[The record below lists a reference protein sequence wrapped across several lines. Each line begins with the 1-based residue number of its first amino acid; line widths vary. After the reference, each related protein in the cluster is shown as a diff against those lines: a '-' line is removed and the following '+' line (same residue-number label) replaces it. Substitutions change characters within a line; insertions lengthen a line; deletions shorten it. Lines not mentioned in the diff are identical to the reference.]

1 MERIKRNDY
10 LQLVYG
16 YLGKGEAV
24 VLTGHRR
31 AGKSCILELLA
42 AELSVQGN
50 VIFIDMENPEN
61 ADLASF
67 RELSEKIKGAVVEGK
82 RNYVLI
88 DEVQEVTE
96 FEKALRYW
104 VKQDGV
110 DVVVTGSNAA
120 MLSSDIANSFAGRYH
135 RVHVSSLDYREFLQ
149 FYGLEDSDNTFSKY
163 LRWGGLPFLYRIPLE
178 DERTRTEYL
187 GSIYDTIFVKDIV
200 RRKNFR
206 NVSLLDNLARFVAD
220 NSGKVFSA
228 NSIAKYLKGSASREQ
243 SKFAYSAETQ
253 PALAKGK
260 GSASREQSKFAY
272 SAETQPALAKGK
284 GSSLAVSSNTVG
296 EYMDALC
303 DTYMIDRVKRY
314 DIRGKSIFEQQDKYY
329 FEDLGL
335 RNYLCRGKRSLDV
348 EKVLEGAVYLKL
360 KRSGYDVYV
369 GQLNGKEIDFVA
381 RRGDELIYVQ
391 VALQVS
397 GEDTY
402 EREFGN
408 LKSIKDNYPKYVVT
422 MDPNVGLIH
431 DSGIVACSAR
441 QFLLGLG
448 MLE

>member
-1 MERIKRNDY
+1 MERIRRNDY
-10 LQLVYG
+10 IVQVSSL
-16 YLGKGEAV
+16 LGKGEAV

-31 AGKSCILELLA
+31 AGKSCILELLSD
-42 AELSVQGN
+42 ELSADGH
-50 VIFIDMENPEN
+50 VIYIDMEDPAN
-61 ADLASF
+61 ADLVTF
-67 RELSEKIKGAVVEGK
+67 RELSEKIKAGVVEG

-88 DEVQEVTE
+88 DEVQEVEE

-120 MLSSDIANSFAGRYH
+120 MLSSDIASSFAGRYH

-149 FYGLEDSDNTFSKY
+149 FYGLEDSDNAFSQY

-200 RRKNFR
+200 RRKNVR
-206 NVSLLDNLARFVAD
+206 NVALLDNLARFVAD

-228 NSIAKYLKGSASREQ
+228 NSISKYLKGSAM
-243 SKFAYSAETQ
+243 
-253 PALAKGK
+253 
-260 GSASREQSKFAY
+260 
-272 SAETQPALAKGK
+272 
-284 GSSLAVSSNTVG
+284 AVSANTVG

-314 DIRGKSIFEQQDKYY
+314 DIKGKSVFEQQDKYY

-335 RNYLCRGKRSLDV
+335 RNYLCRDKRSLDM

-360 KRSGYDVYV
+360 KRSGYEVYV
-369 GQLNGKEIDFVA
+369 GQLNGKEVDFVA
-381 RRGDELIYVQ
+381 RRGNELIYIQ

-397 GEDTY
+397 GEETY

-408 LKSIKDNYPKYVVT
+408 LKLIKDNYPKYVVT

-441 QFLLGLG
+441 HFLLKP
-448 MLE
+448 

>member
-1 MERIKRNDY
+1 MERINRNDY
-10 LQLVYG
+10 IVLVCSL
-16 YLGKGEAV
+16 LGKGETV

-42 AELSVQGN
+42 AELSPKGN
-50 VIFIDMENPEN
+50 VIYIDMENPEN
-61 ADLASF
+61 ADLTTF
-67 RELSEKIKGAVVEGK
+67 RELSERIKVAVVEDR

-88 DEVQEVTE
+88 DEVQEVKE

-135 RVHVSSLDYREFLQ
+135 RAHVSSLDYREFLS
-149 FYGLEDSDNTFSKY
+149 FYDLKDSDNAFSEY

-200 RRKNFR
+200 RRR
-206 NVSLLDNLARFVAD
+206 NVRNVTLLDNLARFVAD
-220 NSGKVFSA
+220 NSGKLFSA
-228 NSIAKYLKGSASREQ
+228 NSIAKYLKGS
-243 SKFAYSAETQ
+243 KM
-253 PALAKGK
+253 
-260 GSASREQSKFAY
+260 
-272 SAETQPALAKGK
+272 
-284 GSSLAVSSNTVG
+284 AVSANTVS
-296 EYMDALC
+296 EYMEALC

-314 DIRGKSIFEQQDKYY
+314 DIKGKSVFEQQDKYY

-335 RNYLCRGKRSLDV
+335 RNYLCRDKRVLDI

-360 KRSGYDVYV
+360 KRSGYEVYV

-381 RRGDELIYVQ
+381 RRGDNVLYVQ
-391 VALQVS
+391 VALQVT
-397 GEDTY
+397 GEETY

-408 LKSIKDNYPKYVVT
+408 LKLIKDNYPKYVVT
-422 MDPNVGLIH
+422 LDPNVGLIH
-431 DSGIVACSAR
+431 DSGILACAAR
-441 QFLLGLG
+441 QFLLNLDI
-448 MLE
+448 

>member
-1 MERIKRNDY
+1 MERIRRNDY
-10 LQLVYG
+10 IAQVSSL
-16 YLGKGEAV
+16 LGKGEAV

-31 AGKSCILELLA
+31 AGKSCILELLSD
-42 AELSVQGN
+42 ELSADGH
-50 VIFIDMENPEN
+50 VIYIDMEDPAN
-61 ADLASF
+61 ADLTSF
-67 RELSEKIKGAVVEGK
+67 RELSEKIKAGVEEGR

-88 DEVQEVTE
+88 DEVQEVE
-96 FEKALRYW
+96 KFEKALRYW

-120 MLSSDIANSFAGRYH
+120 MLSSDIASSFAGRYH

-149 FYGLEDSDNTFSKY
+149 FYGLEDSDNTFSQY
-163 LRWGGLPFLYRIPLE
+163 LRWGGLPFLYRVPLE

-200 RRKNFR
+200 RRKNVR
-206 NVSLLDNLARFVAD
+206 NVALLDNLARFVAD

-228 NSIAKYLKGSASREQ
+228 NSISKYLKGSAM
-243 SKFAYSAETQ
+243 
-253 PALAKGK
+253 
-260 GSASREQSKFAY
+260 
-272 SAETQPALAKGK
+272 
-284 GSSLAVSSNTVG
+284 AVSANTVG

-314 DIRGKSIFEQQDKYY
+314 DIKGKSVFEQQDKFY

-335 RNYLCRGKRSLDV
+335 RNYLCRDKRSLDM

-369 GQLNGKEIDFVA
+369 GQLNGKEVDFVA

-408 LKSIKDNYPKYVVT
+408 LKLIKDNYPKYVVT

-441 QFLLGLG
+441 QFLLNS
-448 MLE
+448 

>member
-1 MERIKRNDY
+1 MERIRRNDY
-10 LQLVYG
+10 IAQVSSL
-16 YLGKGEAV
+16 LGKGEAV

-31 AGKSCILELLA
+31 AGKSCILELLSD
-42 AELSVQGN
+42 ELSADGH
-50 VIFIDMENPEN
+50 VIYIDMEDPAN
-61 ADLASF
+61 ADLVTF
-67 RELSEKIKGAVVEGK
+67 HELSEKIKAGVVEG

-88 DEVQEVTE
+88 DEVQEVEE

-120 MLSSDIANSFAGRYH
+120 MLSSDIASSFAGRYH

-149 FYGLEDSDNTFSKY
+149 FYGLEDSDNAFSQY
-163 LRWGGLPFLYRIPLE
+163 LRWGGLPFLYRVPLE

-200 RRKNFR
+200 RRKNVR
-206 NVSLLDNLARFVAD
+206 NVALLDNLARFVAD

-228 NSIAKYLKGSASREQ
+228 NSISKYLKGSAM
-243 SKFAYSAETQ
+243 
-253 PALAKGK
+253 
-260 GSASREQSKFAY
+260 
-272 SAETQPALAKGK
+272 
-284 GSSLAVSSNTVG
+284 AVSANTVG

-314 DIRGKSIFEQQDKYY
+314 DIKGKSVFEQQDKYY

-335 RNYLCRGKRSLDV
+335 RNYLCRDKRSLDM

-369 GQLNGKEIDFVA
+369 GQLNGKEVDFVA

-408 LKSIKDNYPKYVVT
+408 LKLIRDNYPKYVVT

-431 DSGIVACSAR
+431 DSGIVSFSAR
-441 QFLLGLG
+441 EFLLKL
-448 MLE
+448 

>member
-1 MERIKRNDY
+1 MERINRGEY
-10 LQLVYG
+10 IAQVHSL
-16 YLGKGEAV
+16 LGKGEAI

-31 AGKSCILELLA
+31 AGKSCILELLS
-42 AELSVQGN
+42 AELSAHGN
-50 VIFIDMENPEN
+50 VIYIDMEDPANTE
-61 ADLASF
+61 LTSF
-67 RELSEKIKGAVVEGK
+67 RELSEKIKCSMVEGR

-88 DEVQEVTE
+88 DEVQEVE
-96 FEKALRYW
+96 GFEKALRYW

-120 MLSSDIANSFAGRYH
+120 MLSSDIASSFAGRYH
-135 RVHVSSLDYREFLQ
+135 RVHVSSLDYREFLL
-149 FYGLEDSDNTFSKY
+149 FYGLEDSDNAFSHY

-178 DERTRTEYL
+178 DERTRVEYL

-200 RRKNFR
+200 RRKNVR

-228 NSIAKYLKGSASREQ
+228 NSIAKYLKGSA
-243 SKFAYSAETQ
+243 
-253 PALAKGK
+253 
-260 GSASREQSKFAY
+260 
-272 SAETQPALAKGK
+272 
-284 GSSLAVSSNTVG
+284 LAVSANTVG

-314 DIRGKSIFEQQDKYY
+314 DIKGKSIFEQQDKYY

-335 RNYLCRGKRSLDV
+335 RNYLCRDKRSLDV
-348 EKVLEGAVYLKL
+348 EKVLEEAVYLKL
-360 KRSGYDVYV
+360 RRSGYEVYV

-381 RRGDELIYVQ
+381 RRGDKVIYVQ
-391 VALQVS
+391 VAVQVM
-397 GEDTY
+397 GEETY

-408 LKSIKDNYPKYVVT
+408 LKLIKDNYPKYVVT

-441 QFLLGLG
+441 QFLLNF
-448 MLE
+448 EH

>member
-1 MERIKRNDY
+1 MERIRRNDY
-10 LQLVYG
+10 IAQVSSL
-16 YLGKGEAV
+16 LGKGEAV

-31 AGKSCILELLA
+31 AGKSCILELLSD
-42 AELSVQGN
+42 ELSADGH
-50 VIFIDMENPEN
+50 VIYIDMEDPAN
-61 ADLASF
+61 ADLTSF
-67 RELSEKIKGAVVEGK
+67 RELSEKIKAGVEEGR

-88 DEVQEVTE
+88 DEVQEVE
-96 FEKALRYW
+96 KFEKALRYW

-120 MLSSDIANSFAGRYH
+120 MLSSDIASSFAGRYH

-149 FYGLEDSDNTFSKY
+149 FYGLEDSDNTFSQY
-163 LRWGGLPFLYRIPLE
+163 LRWGGLPFLYRVPLE

-200 RRKNFR
+200 RRKNVR
-206 NVSLLDNLARFVAD
+206 NVALLDNLVRFVAD

-228 NSIAKYLKGSASREQ
+228 NSISKYLKGSAV
-243 SKFAYSAETQ
+243 
-253 PALAKGK
+253 
-260 GSASREQSKFAY
+260 
-272 SAETQPALAKGK
+272 
-284 GSSLAVSSNTVG
+284 AVSANTVG

-314 DIRGKSIFEQQDKYY
+314 DIKGKSVFEQQDKFY

-335 RNYLCRGKRSLDV
+335 RNYLCRDKRSLDM

-369 GQLNGKEIDFVA
+369 GQLNGKEVDFVA

-408 LKSIKDNYPKYVVT
+408 LKLIKDNYPKYVVT

-441 QFLLGLG
+441 QFLLNS
-448 MLE
+448 

>member
-1 MERIKRNDY
+1 MERIIRVEY
-10 LQLVYG
+10 LTLVHSL
-16 YLGKGEAV
+16 LGKGEVV

-42 AELSVQGN
+42 ADLAAEGH
-50 VIFIDMENPEN
+50 VIYIDMEDPSNS
-61 ADLASF
+61 DLTTF
-67 RELSEKIKGAVVEGK
+67 KELSDRIKTSINEGQ
-82 RNYVLI
+82 RNFILI
-88 DEVQEVTE
+88 DEVQEIAE
-96 FEKALRYW
+96 FEKALRFW

-110 DVVVTGSNAA
+110 DVIVTGSNAA

-149 FYGLEDSDNTFSKY
+149 FYGLEDSDNAFSHY

-200 RRKNFR
+200 RRKNVR

-228 NSIAKYLKGSASREQ
+228 NSIAKYLKGSNLVV
-243 SKFAYSAETQ
+243 SA
-253 PALAKGK
+253 
-260 GSASREQSKFAY
+260 
-272 SAETQPALAKGK
+272 
-284 GSSLAVSSNTVG
+284 NTVG

-314 DIRGKSIFEQQDKYY
+314 DIKGKSVFEQQDKYY

-335 RNYLCRGKRSLDV
+335 RNYLCRDKRSLDL
-348 EKVLEGAVYLKL
+348 EKVLEGTVYLKL
-360 KRSGYDVYV
+360 KRSGFDVYV

-381 RRGDELIYVQ
+381 RRGDDVLYVQ
-391 VALQVS
+391 VALTVTN
-397 GEDTY
+397 EETY

-408 LKSIKDNYPKYVVT
+408 LKLIKDNYPKYVVT
-422 MDPNVGLIH
+422 MDPNVELIH

-441 QFLLGLG
+441 DFLLNLVY
-448 MLE
+448 

>member
-1 MERIKRNDY
+1 MERINRGDY
-10 LQLVYG
+10 IALVG
-16 YLGKGEAV
+16 SLLGKGEAV

-31 AGKSCILELLA
+31 AGKSCLLELLA
-42 AELSVQGN
+42 AELSHKGN
-50 VIFIDMENPEN
+50 VIYIDMENPEN
-61 ADLASF
+61 ADLTTF
-67 RELSEKIKGAVVEGK
+67 RELSEKIKEAVVEGR

-88 DEVQEVTE
+88 DEVQEVVE

-135 RVHVSSLDYREFLQ
+135 RVHVSSLDYQEFLL
-149 FYGLEDSDNTFSKY
+149 FYGLEDTDNAFSEY

-200 RRKNFR
+200 RRKNVR

-220 NSGKVFSA
+220 NSGKVFSS
-228 NSIAKYLKGSASREQ
+228 NSITKYLKGS
-243 SKFAYSAETQ
+243 
-253 PALAKGK
+253 
-260 GSASREQSKFAY
+260 
-272 SAETQPALAKGK
+272 
-284 GSSLAVSSNTVG
+284 SLSVSSNTVG

-303 DTYMIDRVKRY
+303 DTYMIDCVKRY
-314 DIRGKSIFEQQDKYY
+314 DIKGKSVFEQQEKYY

-335 RNYLCRGKRSLDV
+335 RNYLCRDKRSLDV

-360 KRSGYDVYV
+360 KRSGFDVYM

-381 RRGDELIYVQ
+381 RRGDEVKYVQ
-391 VALQVS
+391 VALQVT

-408 LKSIKDNYPKYVVT
+408 LKLIKDNYPKYVVT
-422 MDPNVGLIH
+422 MDPNVRLIH
-431 DSGIVACSAR
+431 DSGIVACTAR
-441 QFLLGLG
+441 EFLLKLAI
-448 MLE
+448 

>member
-1 MERIKRNDY
+1 MERIRRNDY
-10 LQLVYG
+10 IAQVSSL
-16 YLGKGEAV
+16 LGKGEAL

-31 AGKSCILELLA
+31 AGKSCILELLSD
-42 AELSVQGN
+42 ELSADGH
-50 VIFIDMENPEN
+50 VIYIDMEDPAN
-61 ADLASF
+61 ADLVTF
-67 RELSEKIKGAVVEGK
+67 HELSEKIKAGVVEG

-88 DEVQEVTE
+88 DEVQEVEE

-120 MLSSDIANSFAGRYH
+120 MLSSDIASSFAGRYH

-149 FYGLEDSDNTFSKY
+149 FYGLEDSDNAFSQY

-200 RRKNFR
+200 RRKNVR
-206 NVSLLDNLARFVAD
+206 NVALLDNLARFVAD

-228 NSIAKYLKGSASREQ
+228 NSISKYLKGSAM
-243 SKFAYSAETQ
+243 
-253 PALAKGK
+253 
-260 GSASREQSKFAY
+260 
-272 SAETQPALAKGK
+272 
-284 GSSLAVSSNTVG
+284 AVSANTVG

-314 DIRGKSIFEQQDKYY
+314 DIKGKSVFEQQDKYY

-335 RNYLCRGKRSLDV
+335 RNYLCRDKRSLDM

-369 GQLNGKEIDFVA
+369 GQLNGKEVDFVA

-408 LKSIKDNYPKYVVT
+408 LKLIRDNYPKYVVT

-431 DSGIVACSAR
+431 DSGIVSCSAR
-441 QFLLGLG
+441 EFLLKL
-448 MLE
+448 

>member
-1 MERIKRNDY
+1 MERIRRNDY
-10 LQLVYG
+10 IAQVSNL
-16 YLGKGEAV
+16 LGKGEAV

-31 AGKSCILELLA
+31 AGKSCILELLSDD
-42 AELSVQGN
+42 LSAVGH
-50 VIFIDMENPEN
+50 VIYIDMEDPAN
-61 ADLASF
+61 ADLVSF
-67 RELSEKIKGAVVEGK
+67 RELSDKIKAGLVEGR

-88 DEVQEVTE
+88 DEVQEVE
-96 FEKALRYW
+96 KFEKALRYW

-120 MLSSDIANSFAGRYH
+120 MLSSDIASSFAGRYH
-135 RVHVSSLDYREFLQ
+135 RVHISSLDYREFLQ
-149 FYGLEDSDNTFSKY
+149 FYGQKDSDNAFSQY
-163 LRWGGLPFLYRIPLE
+163 LRWGGLPFLYRVPLE

-200 RRKNFR
+200 RRKNVR
-206 NVSLLDNLARFVAD
+206 NVSQLDNLAHFVAD

-228 NSIAKYLKGSASREQ
+228 NSISKYLKGSAM
-243 SKFAYSAETQ
+243 
-253 PALAKGK
+253 
-260 GSASREQSKFAY
+260 
-272 SAETQPALAKGK
+272 
-284 GSSLAVSSNTVG
+284 AVSANTVS

-314 DIRGKSIFEQQDKYY
+314 DIKGKSVFEQQDKYY

-335 RNYLCRGKRSLDV
+335 RNYLCRDKRSLRD
-348 EKVLEGAVYLKL
+348 
-360 KRSGYDVYV
+360 GYDIYV

-391 VALQVS
+391 VALHVS
-397 GEDTY
+397 SEDIY

-408 LKSIKDNYPKYVVT
+408 LKMIKDNYPKYVVT
-422 MDPNVGLIH
+422 TDPNVGLIH

-441 QFLLGLG
+441 QFLLKPSFPSS
-448 MLE
+448 EP

>member
-1 MERIKRNDY
+1 MERISRNEY
-10 LQLVYG
+10 TTLVRSL
-16 YLGKGEAV
+16 LGKGEAV

-42 AELSVQGN
+42 AELATDGHV
-50 VIFIDMENPEN
+50 VYIDMEDPEN

-67 RELSEKIKGAVVEGK
+67 RELSERIKSSIRERQ

-88 DEVQEVTE
+88 DEVQEVAE

-135 RVHVSSLDYREFLQ
+135 RVHVSSLDYQEFLL
-149 FYGLEDSDNTFSKY
+149 FYGMEDSDDTFSRY

-200 RRKNFR
+200 RRKNVR
-206 NVSLLDNLARFVAD
+206 NVTLLDNLARFVAD

-228 NSIAKYLKGSASREQ
+228 HSIAKYLKGSEM
-243 SKFAYSAETQ
+243 
-253 PALAKGK
+253 
-260 GSASREQSKFAY
+260 
-272 SAETQPALAKGK
+272 
-284 GSSLAVSSNTVG
+284 AVSANTVG

-314 DIRGKSIFEQQDKYY
+314 DIKGKSVFEQQDKYY

-335 RNYLCRGKRSLDV
+335 RNYLCRDKRSLDI

-360 KRSGYDVYV
+360 RRSGYDVYV

-381 RRGDELIYVQ
+381 RRGDDVMYVQ

-408 LKSIKDNYPKYVVT
+408 LKLIKDNYPKYVVT
-422 MDPNVGLIH
+422 MDPNVDLIH

-441 QFLLGLG
+441 HFLLKP
-448 MLE
+448 

>member
-1 MERIKRNDY
+1 MERINRNDY
-10 LQLVYG
+10 IALVHSL
-16 YLGKGEAV
+16 LGKGEAV

-42 AELSVQGN
+42 ADLSAEGH
-50 VIFIDMENPEN
+50 VIYIDMEDPAN
-61 ADLASF
+61 ADLTTF
-67 RELSEKIKGAVVEGK
+67 RELSDRIKASINGGQ
-82 RNYVLI
+82 RNFVLI

-104 VKQDGV
+104 VKQDDV
-110 DVVVTGSNAA
+110 DVIVTGSNAA

-135 RVHVSSLDYREFLQ
+135 RVHVSTLDYKEFLL
-149 FYGLEDSDNTFSKY
+149 FYRQEDSDDAFSQY

-178 DERTRTEYL
+178 DERVRTEYL

-200 RRKNFR
+200 RRKNVR
-206 NVSLLDNLARFVAD
+206 NVSLLDNLAKFVAD

-228 NSIAKYLKGSASREQ
+228 NSIAKYLKGNSLTVSA
-243 SKFAYSAETQ
+243 
-253 PALAKGK
+253 
-260 GSASREQSKFAY
+260 
-272 SAETQPALAKGK
+272 
-284 GSSLAVSSNTVG
+284 NTVG

-314 DIRGKSIFEQQDKYY
+314 DIKGKSVFEQQDKFY

-335 RNYLCRGKRSLDV
+335 RNYLCRDKRSMDV

-381 RRGDELIYVQ
+381 RRGDEVLYVQ
-391 VALQVS
+391 VAMQVT
-397 GEDTY
+397 GEETY

-408 LKSIKDNYPKYVVT
+408 LKLIKDNFPKYVVT

-441 QFLLGLG
+441 QFLLNIIS
-448 MLE
+448 

>member
-1 MERIKRNDY
+1 MERISRKEY
-10 LQLVYG
+10 TTLVQSL
-16 YLGKGEAV
+16 LGKGEAV

-42 AELSVQGN
+42 AELATDGH
-50 VIFIDMENPEN
+50 VIYIDMEDPDN

-67 RELSEKIKGAVVEGK
+67 HELSERIKTSIREGH

-88 DEVQEVTE
+88 DEVQEVAE

-120 MLSSDIANSFAGRYH
+120 MLSSDIASSFAGRYH
-135 RVHVSSLDYREFLQ
+135 RVHVSSLDYQEFLM
-149 FYGLEDSDNTFSKY
+149 FYGMEDSNNAFSQY

-200 RRKNFR
+200 RRKNVR

-228 NSIAKYLKGSASREQ
+228 NSIAKYLKG
-243 SKFAYSAETQ
+243 YN
-253 PALAKGK
+253 
-260 GSASREQSKFAY
+260 
-272 SAETQPALAKGK
+272 
-284 GSSLAVSSNTVG
+284 LAVSANTVG

-314 DIRGKSIFEQQDKYY
+314 DIKGKSVFEQQDKYY
-329 FEDLGL
+329 FEDWGL
-335 RNYLCRGKRSLDV
+335 RNYLCRDNRSLDI

-360 KRSGYDVYV
+360 RRSGYDVYV

-381 RRGDELIYVQ
+381 RRGDEVMYVQ
-391 VALQVS
+391 VALQVT
-397 GEDTY
+397 GEETY

-408 LKSIKDNYPKYVVT
+408 LKLIKDNYPKYVVT
-422 MDPNVGLIH
+422 MDPNAGLIH

-441 QFLLGLG
+441 QFLLNN
-448 MLE
+448 

>member
-1 MERIKRNDY
+1 MERINRNDY
-10 LQLVYG
+10 IALVHSL
-16 YLGKGEAV
+16 LGKGEAV

-42 AELSVQGN
+42 ADLAAEGHVIYIDLEDPANANLTTFKELS
-50 VIFIDMENPEN
+50 D
-61 ADLASF
+61 
-67 RELSEKIKGAVVEGK
+67 RIKVSVNDGH
-82 RNYVLI
+82 RNFVLI
-88 DEVQEVTE
+88 DEVQEVAE

-104 VKQDGV
+104 VKQDDV
-110 DVVVTGSNAA
+110 DVIVTGSNAA

-135 RVHVSSLDYREFLQ
+135 RVHVSSLDYREFLL
-149 FYGLEDSDNTFSKY
+149 FYGLEDSDNAFSQY

-178 DERTRTEYL
+178 DERARTEYL

-200 RRKNFR
+200 RHKNVR
-206 NVSLLDNLARFVAD
+206 NVSLLDNLAKFVAD

-228 NSIAKYLKGSASREQ
+228 NSIAKYLKGS
-243 SKFAYSAETQ
+243 
-253 PALAKGK
+253 
-260 GSASREQSKFAY
+260 
-272 SAETQPALAKGK
+272 
-284 GSSLAVSSNTVG
+284 SLAVSANTVG

-314 DIRGKSIFEQQDKYY
+314 DIKGKSVFEQQDKFY

-335 RNYLCRGKRSLDV
+335 RNYLCRDKRSMDV
-348 EKVLEGAVYLKL
+348 EKVLEGVVYLKL

-369 GQLNGKEIDFVA
+369 GQLNGKEVDFVA
-381 RRGDELIYVQ
+381 RRGDEVVYVQ
-391 VALQVS
+391 VALQVT
-397 GEDTY
+397 GEETY

-408 LKSIKDNYPKYVVT
+408 LKLIKDNYPKYVVT

-441 QFLLGLG
+441 QFLLNILF
-448 MLE
+448 

>member
-10 LQLVYG
+10 IAQVSSL
-16 YLGKGEAV
+16 LGKGEAV

-31 AGKSCILELLA
+31 AGKSCILELLSGD
-42 AELSVQGN
+42 LSVDGH
-50 VIFIDMENPEN
+50 VIYIDMENPEN
-61 ADLASF
+61 ADIKTF
-67 RELSEKIKGAVVEGK
+67 RELSEKIKAGVEEGR

-88 DEVQEVTE
+88 DEVQEVAE

-135 RVHVSSLDYREFLQ
+135 RVHVSSLDYREFLL
-149 FYGLEDSDNTFSKY
+149 FYGLEDSDNAFSQY
-163 LRWGGLPFLYRIPLE
+163 LRWGGLPFLYRVPLE

-200 RRKNFR
+200 RRKNVR
-206 NVSLLDNLARFVAD
+206 NVALLDNLARFVAD

-228 NSIAKYLKGSASREQ
+228 NSIAKYLKGSN
-243 SKFAYSAETQ
+243 
-253 PALAKGK
+253 
-260 GSASREQSKFAY
+260 
-272 SAETQPALAKGK
+272 
-284 GSSLAVSSNTVG
+284 LAVSANTVS

-314 DIRGKSIFEQQDKYY
+314 DIKGKSVFEQQDKYY

-335 RNYLCRGKRSLDV
+335 RNYLCRDKRSLDM

-369 GQLNGKEIDFVA
+369 GQLSGKEIDFVA
-381 RRGDELIYVQ
+381 RRGDEVLYVQ
-391 VALQVS
+391 VALTVT
-397 GEDTY
+397 GEETY

-408 LKSIKDNYPKYVVT
+408 LKLIKDNYPKYVVT

-441 QFLLGLG
+441 QFLLNS
-448 MLE
+448 

>member
-1 MERIKRNDY
+1 MERIKREDY
-10 LQLVYG
+10 LQLVYS

-42 AELSVQGN
+42 QKLAAEGH
-50 VIFIDMENPEN
+50 VIYIDMENPEN
-61 ADLASF
+61 ADLVSF
-67 RELSEKIKGAVVEGK
+67 RELSERIKGAVVEGI

-88 DEVQEVTE
+88 DEVQEIAE

-104 VKQDGV
+104 VKQDDV
-110 DVVVTGSNAA
+110 DVVVTGSNAS
-120 MLSSDIANSFAGRYH
+120 MLSSDIASSFAGRYH
-135 RVHVSSLDYREFLQ
+135 RVHVSSLDYREFLL
-149 FYGLEDSDNTFSKY
+149 FYGLEDSDSAFTSY

-200 RRKNFR
+200 RRRNIR
-206 NVSLLDNLARFVAD
+206 NVSLLDNLTRFVAD

-228 NSIAKYLKGSASREQ
+228 NSIAKYLKGSAMSV
-243 SKFAYSAETQ
+243 SA
-253 PALAKGK
+253 
-260 GSASREQSKFAY
+260 
-272 SAETQPALAKGK
+272 
-284 GSSLAVSSNTVG
+284 NTVG

-314 DIRGKSIFEQQDKYY
+314 DVKGKSVFEQQDKYY

-335 RNYLCRGKRSLDV
+335 RNYLCRDKRSLDI

-397 GEDTY
+397 GEETY
-402 EREFGN
+402 ERELTSSTSNATRPSEHKCSRRSLLSQFNN
-408 LKSIKDNYPKYVVT
+408 LKLIKDNYPKYVVT

-441 QFLLGLG
+441 QFLLDCKS
-448 MLE
+448 

>member
-1 MERIKRNDY
+1 MERIRRD
-10 LQLVYG
+10 G
-16 YLGKGEAV
+16 YIEQVSSLLGKGEAV

-31 AGKSCILELLA
+31 AGKSCILELLYD
-42 AELSVQGN
+42 ELSADGH
-50 VIFIDMENPEN
+50 VIYIDMEDPAN
-61 ADLASF
+61 ADLTSF
-67 RELSEKIKGAVVEGK
+67 RELSEKIKAGVVEGC

-88 DEVQEVTE
+88 DEVQEVEE

-120 MLSSDIANSFAGRYH
+120 MLSSDIASSFAGRYH

-149 FYGLEDSDNTFSKY
+149 FYCLEDSDNAFSQY
-163 LRWGGLPFLYRIPLE
+163 LRWGGLPFLYRVPLE

-200 RRKNFR
+200 RRKNVR

-228 NSIAKYLKGSASREQ
+228 NSISKYLKGSAM
-243 SKFAYSAETQ
+243 
-253 PALAKGK
+253 
-260 GSASREQSKFAY
+260 
-272 SAETQPALAKGK
+272 
-284 GSSLAVSSNTVG
+284 AVSANTVG

-314 DIRGKSIFEQQDKYY
+314 DIKGKSVFEQQDKYY

-335 RNYLCRGKRSLDV
+335 RNYLCRDKRSLDM

-381 RRGDELIYVQ
+381 RRGEELIYVQ
-391 VALQVS
+391 VTLQVS

-408 LKSIKDNYPKYVVT
+408 LKLIKDNYPKYVVT

-431 DSGIVACSAR
+431 DSGIVAISAR
-441 QFLLGLG
+441 QFL
-448 MLE
+448 

>member
-1 MERIKRNDY
+1 MERINRGEY
-10 LQLVYG
+10 LALVRG
-16 YLGKGEAV
+16 MLGKGEAV

-42 AELSVQGN
+42 TDLAAEGH
-50 VIFIDMENPEN
+50 VINIDMEDPANV
-61 ADLASF
+61 DLSTF
-67 RELSEKIKGAVVEGK
+67 KKLSDRIKEAVVEGR

-88 DEVQEVTE
+88 DEVQEVEE

-110 DVVVTGSNAA
+110 DVIVTGSNAA

-149 FYGLEDSDNTFSKY
+149 FYGLEDSDNAFSQY
-163 LRWGGLPFLYRIPLE
+163 LRWGGLPFLYRIPFE

-187 GSIYDTIFVKDIV
+187 SSIYDTIFVKDIV
-200 RRKNFR
+200 RRKNVR

-228 NSIAKYLKGSASREQ
+228 NSIAKYLKGSNQ
-243 SKFAYSAETQ
+243 
-253 PALAKGK
+253 
-260 GSASREQSKFAY
+260 
-272 SAETQPALAKGK
+272 
-284 GSSLAVSSNTVG
+284 AVSANTVG

-314 DIRGKSIFEQQDKYY
+314 DIKGKSVFEQQDKYY

-335 RNYLCRGKRSLDV
+335 RNYLCRDKRSMDL
-348 EKVLEGAVYLKL
+348 EKVLEGCVYLKL
-360 KRSGYDVYV
+360 KRCGYDVYV
-369 GQLNGKEIDFVA
+369 GQLNGKEIDFVG
-381 RRGDELIYVQ
+381 RRGDEVLYVQ
-391 VALQVS
+391 VALAVT
-397 GEDTY
+397 GEETY

-408 LKSIKDNYPKYVVT
+408 LKLIKDNYPKYVVT

-431 DSGIVACSAR
+431 DSGIVACTAR
-441 QFLLGLG
+441 QFLLNS
-448 MLE
+448 